1 MAKKEDR
8 KKQKK
13 RLKEK
18 SKARKRVERNKYPR
32 IEVLDDGEDKAFMS
46 TVKQIVAEFDFEND
60 AHCRPQERVLYHFHR
75 QIGLDGLEEVCELPA
90 LSEIAE
96 AHGENIEDFR
106 HDLFLALFTHFG
118 KWIFDQL
125 PEAYRRLPLPF
136 YYYHATP
143 LGRNLIV
150 TFQFLP
156 RVKGPHGIIYHSPHE
171 PTVNTRAG
179 DRKVG
184 FSRHAIEQ
192 ACVRLAPILP
202 LTYEHFQ
209 AVAFYFRCCTY
220 FDTITLPDG
229 TEVLRLVG
237 KCSGALA
244 DVYFRQ
250 IANLDSATIENDQC
264 CFVLGYCPIQEV
276 RDFVVAKTTLFPGY
290 RGTPEA
296 ALLAS
301 ATISSQQRRQ
311 LLEAAED
318 STLARALDEQQ
329 IAALKWYHENG
340 VPQVVVLDRDIYA
353 AE

>member
-1 MAKKEDR
+1 MLFRSLVGGVHDGVQLERRDVGYEGPKWSHVAARTASRRRSPSFQRSSSLRARIEHFGALVPGSCNKSLPMAKKEDR

-156 RVKGPHGIIYHSPHE
+156 RVKGPHGTIYHSPHE

-192 ACVRLAPILP
+192 A
-202 LTYEHFQ
+202 
-209 AVAFYFRCCTY
+209 
-220 FDTITLPDG
+220 
-229 TEVLRLVG
+229 
-237 KCSGALA
+237 
-244 DVYFRQ
+244 
-250 IANLDSATIENDQC
+250 
-264 CFVLGYCPIQEV
+264 
-276 RDFVVAKTTLFPGY
+276 
-290 RGTPEA
+290 
-296 ALLAS
+296 
-301 ATISSQQRRQ
+301 
-311 LLEAAED
+311 
-318 STLARALDEQQ
+318 
-329 IAALKWYHENG
+329 
-340 VPQVVVLDRDIYA
+340 
-353 AE
+353 